1 MSFERL
7 RFIGEDED
15 SETTAMPVR
24 DKRSPA
30 DAIVDVAFEQ
40 AMTSAL
46 SRSLSGKAI
55 LAVVVVVPT
64 AAWVAPCERFWRH
77 RFGDRW
83 HVVARDG
90 GNRAEHKSTVGNS
103 VIAKALAEGR
113 PVVGIATSTS
123 VLPSTLIAS
132 MDQTINLATPTGG
145 TLKKV
150 IERQLGRAVAFPVPS
165 LVGIGLDIDE
175 LAATFRPGSTSRQIV
190 SRMERATTR
199 KIGSDDDDRL
209 PSLETALEFGAARSW
224 ALDLAQDLEDYRQL
238 KIDFSQ
244 VSRSLIVFGESGTG
258 KTIFARMVS
267 RFLGLPLLAFSI
279 ADLFANSDGM
289 LGGVVQA
296 TNAMFERAYAS
307 KSCVLFLDEL
317 DALPDRAT
325 LSPRGRDW
333 WLPVVANFL
342 VKLDGAFSR
351 GGQTRSGAGRGD
363 EIVFIGATNY
373 VERIDSALL
382 RPGRYERCIE
392 ISRPDLAGTINILA
406 HYLPEIEDA
415 DRAELGRLLRGST
428 GAELMMV
435 ARDARRIARREAR
448 GLEVEDVRAVALPNE
463 AIPSVRLRRICIHE
477 AAHAVGSL
485 ALDCGTLIGIV
496 IQTRV
501 GEAAR
506 TQIAYD
512 NDDMPT
518 RRDFEC
524 RVVAALCGRAA
535 ERLLIGEVSVGSGL
549 SDQSDMAMATRLIG
563 SLHTTGL
570 AGELAFTADQGHAL
584 EAVSRDRT
592 LRRRVEADLV
602 RLEKEAERLVKRNR
616 HAILA
621 IADALAESR
630 YLSGEAVRQ
639 IFDSTKRPYRSK
651 P

>member
-1 MSFERL
+1 
-7 RFIGEDED
+7 
-15 SETTAMPVR
+15 MPVR
-24 DKRSPA
+24 DKRSA
-30 DAIVDVAFEQ
+30 TDTIVDVAFEQ

-46 SRSLSGKAI
+46 NRSLAGKAV

-64 AAWVAPCERFWRH
+64 AAWVAPCERLWKR

-90 GNRAEHKSTVGNS
+90 GNRAEHKSTLGNS
-103 VIAKALAEGR
+103 VVAKALAEGR

-132 MDQTINLATPTGG
+132 VDQTINLATPTGG

-150 IERQLGRAVAFPVPS
+150 VETQLGRAVTFPVPS
-165 LVGIGLDIDE
+165 LVGIGLDIDD

-190 SRMERATTR
+190 SRMQRATTR

-209 PSLETALEFGAARSW
+209 PALETAFEFGAARSW

-244 VSRSLIVFGESGTG
+244 ISRSLIVFGESGTG

-267 RFLGLPLLAFSI
+267 RFLGLPLVAFSI

-307 KSCVLFLDEL
+307 RSCVLFLDEL

-325 LSPRGRDW
+325 LSTRGRDW
-333 WLPVVANFL
+333 WLPVIANFL

-351 GGQTRSGAGRGD
+351 GGQTRSGTGRGD

-448 GLEVEDVRAVALPNE
+448 ALKVEDVRAVALPDE
-463 AIPSVRLRRICIHE
+463 AIPFVRLRRICIHE
-477 AAHAVGSL
+477 AAHAVGIL
-485 ALDCGTLIGIV
+485 ALACGTLVGIV

-506 TQIAYD
+506 TQVVYD
-512 NDDMPT
+512 HDDVPT

-535 ERLLIGEVSVGSGL
+535 ERLLVGNVSVGSGL

-584 EAVSRDRT
+584 QAVSRDRT

-616 HAILA
+616 RAILA
-621 IADALAESR
+621 IADMLAETR
-630 YLSGEAVRQ
+630 YLSGETVRHML
-639 IFDSTKRPYRSK
+639 DSTKRPRGSK
-651 P
+651 PSSKYGSGHD

>member
-1 MSFERL
+1 
-7 RFIGEDED
+7 
-15 SETTAMPVR
+15 MPVR

>member
-1 MSFERL
+1 MRRIS
-7 RFIGEDED
+7 
-15 SETTAMPVR
+15 
-24 DKRSPA
+24 K
-30 DAIVDVAFEQ
+30 
-40 AMTSAL
+40 
-46 SRSLSGKAI
+46 
-55 LAVVVVVPT
+55 
-64 AAWVAPCERFWRH
+64 
-77 RFGDRW
+77 
-83 HVVARDG
+83 
-90 GNRAEHKSTVGNS
+90 
-103 VIAKALAEGR
+103 
-113 PVVGIATSTS
+113 
-123 VLPSTLIAS
+123 
-132 MDQTINLATPTGG
+132 
-145 TLKKV
+145 
-150 IERQLGRAVAFPVPS
+150 IELN
-165 LVGIGLDIDE
+165 
-175 LAATFRPGSTSRQIV
+175 QI
-190 SRMERATTR
+190 
-199 KIGSDDDDRL
+199 
-209 PSLETALEFGAARSW
+209 
-224 ALDLAQDLEDYRQL
+224 
-238 KIDFSQ
+238 
-244 VSRSLIVFGESGTG
+244 SRSLIVFGESGTG
-258 KTIFARMVS
+258 KTIFARLVS

-279 ADLFANSDGM
+279 ANLFANSDGM

-296 TNAMFERAYAS
+296 TNAMFERAHAPR
-307 KSCVLFLDEL
+307 SCFLFLDEL

-333 WLPVVANFL
+333 WLPVVANLL

-351 GGQTRSGAGRGD
+351 GGQTRSGTGRGD

-448 GLEVEDVRAVALPNE
+448 ALEAENVRSVALPDE

-477 AAHAVGSL
+477 AAHAVGIL
-485 ALDCGTLIGIV
+485 ALACGTLVGIV

-512 NDDMPT
+512 NDDVPT

-535 ERLLIGEVSVGSGL
+535 ERLLVGEVSVGSGL

-616 HAILA
+616 RAILA
-621 IADALAESR
+621 IADALAETR
-630 YLSGEAVRQ
+630 YLSGETVRHML
-639 IFDSTKRPYRSK
+639 DSTKWPHGSK
-651 P
+651 PSSKYGSGHD

>member
-1 MSFERL
+1 
-7 RFIGEDED
+7 
-15 SETTAMPVR
+15 MPAR

-30 DAIVDVAFEQ
+30 DAIVDVAFEK

-46 SRSLSGKAI
+46 NRSLAGKAV
-55 LAVVVVVPT
+55 LAVVVIVPT
-64 AAWVAPCERFWRH
+64 AAWVAPCEHFWKR

-83 HVVARDG
+83 HIVARDG
-90 GNRAEHKSTVGNS
+90 GNRAEHKNTVGNS
-103 VIAKALAEGR
+103 VIAKALAEGH

-123 VLPSTLIAS
+123 VLPATLIAS
-132 MDQTINLATPTGG
+132 ADQTITLATPTGG
-145 TLKKV
+145 NLKQV
-150 IERQLGRAVAFPVPS
+150 VERYLGRAVVFPVPP
-165 LVGIGLDIDE
+165 LVGIGLDLDD

-190 SRMERATTR
+190 NRMERATTR
-199 KIGSDDDDRL
+199 RIGSDDDDLL
-209 PSLETALEFGAARSW
+209 PSLETAFEFGAARSW

-238 KIDFSQ
+238 KIDFNQ
-244 VSRSLIVFGESGTG
+244 ISRSLIVFGESGTG

-307 KSCVLFLDEL
+307 RSCVLFLDEL
-317 DALPDRAT
+317 DALPDRST

-351 GGQTRSGAGRGD
+351 GGQTRSGTGRGD
-363 EIVFIGATNY
+363 EIVLIGATNY

-448 GLEVEDVRAVALPNE
+448 ALEAEDVRAVALPDE

-477 AAHAVGSL
+477 AAHAVGIL
-485 ALDCGTLIGIV
+485 ALACGTLVGIV

-506 TQIAYD
+506 TQVAYD
-512 NDDMPT
+512 NEDVPT

-524 RVVAALCGRAA
+524 RVVATLCGRAA
-535 ERLLIGEVSVGSGL
+535 ERLVFGEVSVGSGL
-549 SDQSDMAMATRLIG
+549 SDQSDMAIATRIIG
-563 SLHTTGL
+563 SLHATGL
-570 AGELAFTADQGHAL
+570 GGKLAFTADQNSVL
-584 EAVSRDRT
+584 SAVSQDWS

-602 RLEKEAERLVKRNR
+602 RLEKEAMRLVRHNR
-616 HAILA
+616 RAILA
-621 IADALAESR
+621 IADALKENR
-630 YLSGEAVRQ
+630 HMPGEAIKALFEATCHPR
-639 IFDSTKRPYRSK
+639 RSK
-651 P
+651 S